1 MPLLMY
7 GRIQQNTFS
16 RSLVLQVWLSISFLL
31 YHVAAL
37 EKTAADYYVRSLPG
51 QPAGELLK
59 MHAG

>member
-1 MPLLMY
+1 MPLLAC
-7 GRIQQNTFS
+7 GRIQQKTFFMP
-16 RSLVLQVWLSISFLL
+16 LLLQVWLCMSLLL

-37 EKTAADYYVRSLPG
+37 ERTAADYYVQSLPG